1 MNSKERPLISYVIT
15 AYNSEKY
22 IKEAIECAF
31 NQTYQPLQIVL
42 SDDCSKDETFNIMQQ
57 MASVYKG
64 QAQIKLN
71 RNEVNMGISQHMSKA
86 YIDLADGEIIVVA
99 HADDIS
105 KPDRVEKSYEYF
117 CENPKCNVVS
127 FAITHVDSNKQVIK
141 KSSDFNKVTDRY
153 VYKLD
158 EDSKS
163 VANVPAPSRAFKK
176 EVMTTF
182 GYLDKECTTEDELIT
197 FRALLM
203 GGENA
208 YLKYDAVLYRK
219 HENSES
225 NIINFDKYPLFKI
238 YNQLKRDA
246 EKAVELG
253 FITQEFCDKVL
264 KIIQRA
270 HKIRQCYRDWLVKPK
285 LSTVLKIQFKNIPL
299 RAKLS
304 FYKKW
309 LKQRKTEKH

>member
-1 MNSKERPLISYVIT
+1 MKNNKPLISYVIT

-57 MASVYKG
+57 MASEYKG
-64 QAQIKLN
+64 PAHIKLN

-86 YIDLADGEIIVVA
+86 YIDLADGEIIVAA

-105 KPDRVEKSYEYF
+105 KPDRVEKSYAYF
-117 CENPKCNVVS
+117 LENPKCNVVS
-127 FAITHVDSNKQVIK
+127 FAMTQVDSNKQIIK
-141 KSSDFNKVTDRY
+141 KSSDFNNTEKH

-158 EDSKS
+158 ETSKS

-208 YLKYDAVLYRK
+208 YLNYDAVLYRK

-225 NIINFDKYPLFKI
+225 NIINFDKYPLYKI

-264 KIIQRA
+264 KIIRKA
-270 HKIRQCYRDWLVKPK
+270 HRVRQCYRDWLVKPN
-285 LSTVLKIQFKNIPL
+285 LSTVLKIQFKNIPFKN
-299 RAKLS
+299 KLIFIKRWCS
-304 FYKKW
+304 KF
-309 LKQRKTEKH
+309 